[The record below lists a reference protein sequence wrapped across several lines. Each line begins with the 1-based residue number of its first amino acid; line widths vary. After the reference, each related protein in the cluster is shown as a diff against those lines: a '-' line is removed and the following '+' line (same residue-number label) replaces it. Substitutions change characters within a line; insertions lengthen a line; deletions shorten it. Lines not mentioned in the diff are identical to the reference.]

1 MDGLTIGEVAR
12 RTGLATS
19 ALRYWERAGILPP
32 PLLRNGQ
39 RRYDAGVVRWI
50 SVLRF
55 AQGAGFT
62 LEEIRTLFHG
72 FGAETPLG
80 ARWEALAHGKLREL
94 DALIARATRM
104 RHAIEAGLACGCVSV
119 DDCMAPGPPDLADAD
134 RADAA
139 EAATEP
145 ALRRAGGIR

>member
-1 MDGLTIGEVAR
+1 MDGLTIVEVAR

-32 PLLRNGQ
+32 PLRENGQ

-50 SVLRF
+50 AVLRF

-62 LEEIRTLFHG
+62 LDEIRTLFHG

-80 ARWEALAHGKLREL
+80 ARWEALAHDKLREL

-104 RHAIEAGLACGCVSV
+104 RHAIQAGLACGCVSV
-119 DDCMAPGPPDLADAD
+119 DDCMAPDPP
-134 RADAA
+134 RPPDAA
-139 EAATEP
+139 EAVEEP
-145 ALRRAGGIR
+145 ALRRAGGTR